1 MNVYSLLIMRPRD
14 PAKYDAI
21 TSASIQLIN
30 TLGFDG
36 ISISK
41 IAKKA
46 NVSPATLYIY
56 FKNKEDL
63 FTKLYI
69 DIRKE
74 TSQSALQGLQ
84 DEMTTEQ
91 IFKSIWHNSFTY
103 NLNHPE
109 YLVFREKFEQT
120 AMMENI
126 KENEFEVYQYVSNL
140 FQRGIDEN
148 TIKNYPL
155 PILTAFAFIPVIT
168 LIKFH
173 LSDIIKMD
181 EEQIKQAYEIAW
193 NAIRK

>member
-14 PAKYDAI
+14 QAKYDAI

-74 TSQSALQGLQ
+74 MSQSALQGLQ

-91 IFKSIWHNSFTY
+91 TFKSIWYNSFTY

-120 AMMENI
+120 AMMTNI
-126 KENEFEVYQYVSNL
+126 KENEFEAYQYVSDL
-140 FQRGIDEN
+140 LQRGIDEN

-173 LSDIIKMD
+173 LSNVLKMD
-181 EEQIKQAYEIAW
+181 ETNIKQAYEIAW